1 MNYEEFEKE
10 LNALVKQNNLIEDC
24 YKDVVKDYSGFIH
37 NRPFVNFLKIT
48 DNKHIVETVNYFIN
62 VKHFL
67 DENLDIDALK
77 AIDKWYDLFSL
88 IEIWRYDTT
97 FFLLNN
103 NVDGQELRKSFSKSY
118 LDEAKVHLVYDE
130 LLTRYYAYKENTSE
144 PIRCFTDLY
153 GEEYNLYVNAHASPL
168 DGDALDYFLPG
179 INGKNFLRL

>member
-1 MNYEEFEKE
+1 MNYEEFETE

-24 YKDVVKDYSGFIH
+24 YKDVVRDYSGFIH
-37 NRPFVNFLKIT
+37 HRPFVNFLKIT

-77 AIDKWYDLFSL
+77 AIDKWYDIINL
-88 IEIWRYDTT
+88 IVKWQYDTT

-103 NVDGQELRKSFSKSY
+103 NVDGQELCKSFPKSY
-118 LDEAKVHLVYDE
+118 LDEVKVRLVYDE
-130 LLTRYYAYKENTSE
+130 LLTPYYSKKENTSD

-153 GEEYNLYVNAHASPL
+153 GEKYCLFVDAHASPL
-168 DGDALDYFLPG
+168 DGDALDYFLTG
-179 INGKNFLRL
+179 VDGKYFLRM